1 MAGATRRRGGGD
13 EGRDSIVSYI
23 PENLSYAT
31 SKESKW
37 VALWLGTHSSVTQLQ
52 ETCRFTVCYYSNQ

>member
-1 MAGATRRRGGGD
+1 MAEATRRRGGGD

-23 PENLSYAT
+23 PEPPWLMSYAT

-37 VALWLGTHSSVTQLQ
+37 VALWLGTHS
-52 ETCRFTVCYYSNQ
+52 